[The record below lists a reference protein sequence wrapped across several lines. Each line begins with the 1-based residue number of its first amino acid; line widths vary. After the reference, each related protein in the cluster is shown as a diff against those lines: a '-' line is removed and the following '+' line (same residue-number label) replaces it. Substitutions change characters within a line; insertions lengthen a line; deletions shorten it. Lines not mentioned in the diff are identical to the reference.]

1 MSSKPI
7 SQLQELSTITGE
19 ELLPVVT
26 QGKTKRIALN
36 KIKQIIKKEDIG
48 LGNVDNTSDLDKP
61 VSRAQQSALNDK
73 ADRVHEHPLGEVR
86 GLPEAL
92 AMLAEKQHSH
102 VPDDIVNLEET
113 ILNVIQDANVDLSG
127 VVRSGDMQW

>member
-7 SQLQELSTITGE
+7 SQLQELSTVTGE
-19 ELLPVVT
+19 ELLPVVS

-36 KIKQIIKKEDIG
+36 KLKQIIKKEDIG

-61 VSRAQQSALNDK
+61 VSRAQQSSLNEK
-73 ADRVHEHPLGEVR
+73 ADRVHDHPLGDVR

-92 AMLAEKQHSH
+92 GMLAEKQHSH
-102 VPDDIVNLEET
+102 STDDIVNLDQA

-127 VVRSGDMQW
+127 VVRTGDMQW